1 MSFPQAKIILVTG
14 GVRSGKS
21 SFAQSLASQ
30 YERQVR
36 YIATAEAKDE
46 EMRKRILHHQKNR
59 PTNWKVIEEPIWIDQ
74 YFAPNEKAS
83 ADTVTLLDCVTV
95 WVSNL
100 LLQKD
105 PMGKEMWES
114 EKGVKKVEEQIERFI
129 HALRETN
136 HKAILVTNEVGFGGI
151 EMNVLGRIYQDLLG
165 WTNQKLAKVADQV
178 YLVVAGIPMLIKD
191 DEKGVMQKLGD

>member
-1 MSFPQAKIILVTG
+1 MTYPQANVTLITG

-21 SFAQSLASQ
+21 NFAQSLASQ
-30 YERQVR
+30 YERHVR

-46 EMRKRILHHQKNR
+46 EMRRRILHHQKNR
-59 PTNWKVIEEPIWIDQ
+59 PTNWKIIEEPIWIDQ

-83 ADTVTLLDCVTV
+83 VDTVTLLDCVTV

-114 EKGVKKVEEQIERFI
+114 EQGVKIVEEQIDRFI
-129 HALRETN
+129 QTLMKTN
-136 HKAILVTNEVGFGGI
+136 QPTILVTNEVGFGGI

-191 DEKGVMQKLGD
+191 DMKGVMQN

>member
-1 MSFPQAKIILVTG
+1 MTYPQANVTLITG

-21 SFAQSLASQ
+21 NFAQSLASQ
-30 YERQVR
+30 YERHVR
-36 YIATAEAKDE
+36 YLATAEAKDE
-46 EMRKRILHHQKNR
+46 EMRRRILHHQKNR
-59 PTNWKVIEEPIWIDQ
+59 PTNWKIIEEPIWIDQ
-74 YFAPNEKAS
+74 YFAPKKKAS
-83 ADTVTLLDCVTV
+83 ADTVTLIDCVTV

-114 EKGVKKVEEQIERFI
+114 EQGVKIVEEQIDRFI
-129 HALRETN
+129 QTLMKTN
-136 HKAILVTNEVGFGGI
+136 QPTILVTNEVGFGGI

-191 DEKGVMQKLGD
+191 DMKGVMQN